1 MTPDEHRAL
10 YFLEK
15 ARRAERPNPK
25 LDAAKR
31 EFDAQL
37 QRERDARKGGRPR
50 AMHSSF
56 GKHSGR
62 KKVIDLTEGL
72 DTFTGNGA
80 A

>member
-31 EFDAQL
+31 EFDAHL
-37 QRERDARKGGRPR
+37 QRERDARTRGRPK
-50 AMHSSF
+50 SPSF
-56 GKHSGR
+56 GKGR
-62 KKVIDLTEGL
+62 KSRPIDLADSLEP
-72 DTFTGNGA
+72 FGA